1 MLSGATKQV
10 GYGAMTNIFRRT
22 GPFAAAVLFAATFV
36 WQFQTADAGEKGA
49 AEPMFM
55 FVHTADDF
63 EADPDT
69 KTLRLVRVNPQVLFF
84 SDRPQRLVGHLKMDG
99 YLDEWTNVKDS
110 FGEDPPNAAL
120 SVYEPKSAINT
131 MAVVEI
137 MNPIIDGN
145 DIVYTYKLLDGTIP
159 ESGGETALFID
170 MIGIG
175 GGVGVGYHGVGVGA
189 RGPGVTGW
197 GGVGGPASG
206 IGVLPGVGAG
216 RAGVG
221 LR

>member
-1 MLSGATKQV
+1 
-10 GYGAMTNIFRRT
+10 MTNRT
-22 GPFAAAVLFAATFV
+22 RPTGRFAAAVLVAATFA
-36 WQFQTADAGEKGA
+36 WQFESAVA
-49 AEPMFM
+49 AETDGAEPTFM

-63 EADPDT
+63 EADPET
-69 KTLRLVRVNPQVLFF
+69 QTLRLVNVNPQVLFF
-84 SDRPQRLVGHLKMDG
+84 SDRPQRLVGHLKMVR
-99 YLDEWTNVKDS
+99 YLDEWTKVKDS

-120 SVYEPKSAINT
+120 SVYEPKSASNT

-137 MNPIIDGN
+137 MNPVVDGN
-145 DIVYTYKLLDGTIP
+145 DIVYAYKLLDGTVP
-159 ESGGETALFID
+159 ENGGETALFID
-170 MIGIG
+170 TIGIG

-206 IGVLPGVGAG
+206 IGVLPGAGAG